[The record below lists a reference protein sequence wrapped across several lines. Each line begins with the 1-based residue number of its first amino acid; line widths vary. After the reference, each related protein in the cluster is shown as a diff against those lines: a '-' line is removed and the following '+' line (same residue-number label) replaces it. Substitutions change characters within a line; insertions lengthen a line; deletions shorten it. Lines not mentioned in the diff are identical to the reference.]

1 MGRENCWKNHYTFLN
16 VENNAGWRQYAK
28 SVHSQNPYSDLS
40 KLANVVH
47 AVLSSSGWKVFFYRS
62 VLTRSMG
69 VNIAV
74 QGNLWHFFFNSA
86 MHLQIFE
93 LCCPAFGKF
102 PQNLK
107 NWICFCIKRQVAI
120 KDQRGCS
127 PEGCGIWEI
136 QLRDALQS
144 VSSLMQCKAQA
155 QTATHILQAK
165 LWGVTH
171 SWKKN
176 VWNSR
181 AEQSLFSYSVFVPWK

>member
-28 SVHSQNPYSDLS
+28 SVLSQNNYIDSS

-47 AVLSSSGWKVFFYRS
+47 AVLSFSSWKVLF
-62 VLTRSMG
+62 
-69 VNIAV
+69 IAAFDKIYGCEYCSSRQFV
-74 QGNLWHFFFNSA
+74 AFFFQFGDASSDFLA
-86 MHLQIFE
+86 VLSCIWHISPIFE
-93 LCCPAFGKF
+93 ELNLFMHPAASGHS
-102 PQNLK
+102 
-107 NWICFCIKRQVAI
+107 IKYHH
-120 KDQRGCS
+120 GCS
-127 PEGCGIWEI
+127 PERCGIWEI

-144 VSSLMQCKAQA
+144 VSSLMQFKSQA

-181 AEQSLFSYSVFVPWK
+181 AELFSYSVFLAWK